1 MGSAVSTQQPRT
13 VGELLEWTTDYFRR
27 KGCESPRLDA
37 QVLLA
42 HVLKCG
48 RIHLY
53 TRFDED
59 PGDEVRRQFKELI
72 RRRVEGCPVA
82 YLVGVQEFYL
92 LAFEVTPAVLIPRPD
107 TETLVIEALKL
118 LKGADSPDVIDVGA
132 GSGCIAVTVA
142 HQHRTAKVTAADVS
156 SDALAVA
163 TRNAAKHNL
172 AGRIRFVQSDLFAEV
187 PPGDRF
193 DVVLSNPPYV
203 AAEEMKKLPVS
214 VRNFE
219 PHLALDG
226 GPGGFAVFQRLIEQ
240 ARDRLKPGGHLLVE
254 IGSDQEAPAR
264 ERLAAVSGY
273 ELSPTL
279 HDRAGRPRVLHAR
292 RTH

>member
-1 MGSAVSTQQPRT
+1 VSATPPRT
-13 VGELLEWTTDYFRR
+13 VGWLLDQTTTYFKQ

-53 TRFDED
+53 TRFEETPPDD
-59 PGDEVRRQFKELI
+59 VVGQFRELV
-72 RRRVEGCPVA
+72 RRRVQGCPVA

-107 TETLVIEALKL
+107 TETLIVEALKL
-118 LKGADSPDVIDVGA
+118 LKGLEAPDVIDVGT

-142 HQHRTAKVTAADVS
+142 HQHKAAKVTATDVS
-156 SDALAVA
+156 DDALAVA
-163 TRNAAKHNL
+163 SRNAAKHGL
-172 AGRIRFVQSDLFAEV
+172 SDRIRFRQGDLFAAAGE
-187 PPGDRF
+187 RF

-203 AAEEMKKLPVS
+203 AAEEMAGLPVG
-214 VRNFE
+214 VRDFE
-219 PHLALDG
+219 PHLALNG

-240 ARDRLKPGGHLLVE
+240 ARGHLKPGGHLLVE
-254 IGSDQEAPAR
+254 IGSDQEGPAR
-264 ERLAAVSGY
+264 ERIAAAGGYSLA
-273 ELSPTL
+273 PTV
-279 HDRAGRPRVLHAR
+279 HDRAGQPRVLHAR
-292 RTH
+292 LAE